1 VRTPSAETLLQVWE
15 RGVDAGPRERGTLL
29 LRAAHAGIESP
40 SWHTASLG
48 TRNAAL
54 LDLRVRLFG
63 SDLDGV
69 AECPACNETIE
80 IGLPLARLEWP
91 APAAAVSVTAA
102 GYDVEARLPTIADI
116 GDLGDVPGQVDAAAL
131 ALLERCVVSARRAG
145 EAVAA
150 ASLPPAVVDAVST
163 AMASADP
170 HGVIEL
176 VVACPACDE
185 RSAVVLD
192 PAGYLW
198 SELHR
203 WAIRTLHEIHALAT
217 AYGWSE
223 ADILA
228 LSPTRR
234 QAYLQLVA
242 A

>member
-1 VRTPSAETLLQVWE
+1 MWE
-15 RGVDAGPRERGTLL
+15 RGVDAGPGERGTLL
-29 LRAAHAGIESP
+29 LSAAHPGIESA
-40 SWHTASLG
+40 SWHHASLG

-63 SDLDGV
+63 PDLDGV
-69 AECPACNETIE
+69 AECPACDETIE
-80 IGLPLARLEWP
+80 IGLPLPRLEWP
-91 APAAAVSVTAA
+91 APAATLSVTAA
-102 GYDVEARLPTIADI
+102 GYDIEARLPTIADVAE
-116 GDLGDVPGQVDAAAL
+116 LPAEMEAAAL
-131 ALLERCVVSARRAG
+131 TLLDRCVVGARRAG
-145 EAVAA
+145 EEVAA

-163 AMASADP
+163 AMANADP

-192 PAGYLW
+192 PAAYLW

-223 ADILA
+223 ADVLA